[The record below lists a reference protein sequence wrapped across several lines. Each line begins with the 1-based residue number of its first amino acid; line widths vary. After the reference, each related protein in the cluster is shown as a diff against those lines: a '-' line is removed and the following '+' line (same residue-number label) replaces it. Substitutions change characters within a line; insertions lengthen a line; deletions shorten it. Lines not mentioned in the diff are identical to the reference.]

1 MYETVEKII
10 NDWDP
15 IELFPLAPKDEYSQ
29 EINKIISI
37 VIENPKIDVNVLA
50 KRIRKIFID
59 SFGEKLIFKK
69 NEDEIAKNI
78 ISIIY
83 SCY

>member
-1 MYETVEKII
+1 MYEKVEKII

-50 KRIRKIFID
+50 KGIRKIFMA
-59 SFGEKLIFKK
+59 SFGENLLFKN
-69 NEDEIAKNI
+69 NEDEIAEKI
-78 ISIIY
+78 LAL
-83 SCY
+83 

>member
-1 MYETVEKII
+1 EKVEKII

-37 VIENPKIDVNVLA
+37 VQENHNIDMNVLA
-50 KRIRKIFID
+50 KGIRKIFID
-59 SFGEKLIFKK
+59 SFGENLIFKN
-69 NEDEIAKNI
+69 NEDEIAEKI
-78 ISIIY
+78 LAL
-83 SCY
+83 

>member
-1 MYETVEKII
+1 MYEKVEKII

-37 VIENPKIDVNVLA
+37 VQENPNIDMNVLG
-50 KRIRKIFID
+50 KGIRKIFID
-59 SFGEKLIFKK
+59 SFGEKLIFKN
-69 NEDEIAKNI
+69 NEDEIAEKI
-78 ISIIY
+78 LAL
-83 SCY
+83 

>member
-1 MYETVEKII
+1 MYEKVEKII

-37 VIENPKIDVNVLA
+37 VQENPNIDMNVLG
-50 KRIRKIFID
+50 KGIRKIFID
-59 SFGEKLIFKK
+59 SFGENLI
-69 NEDEIAKNI
+69 
-78 ISIIY
+78 
-83 SCY
+83 

>member
-1 MYETVEKII
+1 MYEKVEKII

-37 VIENPKIDVNVLA
+37 VQENHNIDMNVLA
-50 KRIRKIFID
+50 KGIRK
-59 SFGEKLIFKK
+59 
-69 NEDEIAKNI
+69 
-78 ISIIY
+78 
-83 SCY
+83 

>member
-1 MYETVEKII
+1 MYEKVEKII

-37 VIENPKIDVNVLA
+37 VQENPNIDMNVLA
-50 KRIRKIFID
+50 KGIRKIFID
-59 SFGEKLIFKK
+59 SF
-69 NEDEIAKNI
+69 
-78 ISIIY
+78 
-83 SCY
+83 

>member
-1 MYETVEKII
+1 MYEKVEKII

-37 VIENPKIDVNVLA
+37 VQENPNIDMNVLG
-50 KRIRKIFID
+50 KGIRKIFID
-59 SFGEKLIFKK
+59 SFGE
-69 NEDEIAKNI
+69 N
-78 ISIIY
+78 
-83 SCY
+83 

>member
-1 MYETVEKII
+1 MYEKVEKII

-37 VIENPKIDVNVLA
+37 VQENPNIDMNVLG
-50 KRIRKIFID
+50 KGIRKIFID
-59 SFGEKLIFKK
+59 SFGENLIF
-69 NEDEIAKNI
+69 
-78 ISIIY
+78 
-83 SCY
+83 

>member
-83 SCY
+83 

>member
-1 MYETVEKII
+1 MYEKVEKII

-37 VIENPKIDVNVLA
+37 VQENPNIDMNVLG
-50 KRIRKIFID
+50 KGIRKIFID
-59 SFGEKLIFKK
+59 SFGE
-69 NEDEIAKNI
+69 
-78 ISIIY
+78 
-83 SCY
+83 

>member
-1 MYETVEKII
+1 MYEKVEKII

-37 VIENPKIDVNVLA
+37 VQENPNIDMNVLA
-50 KRIRKIFID
+50 KGIRKNFID
-59 SFGEKLIFKK
+59 SFGENLIFKN
-69 NEDEIAKNI
+69 NEDEIAGKI
-78 ISIIY
+78 LAI
-83 SCY
+83 

>member
-1 MYETVEKII
+1 MYEKVEKII

-37 VIENPKIDVNVLA
+37 VQENPNIDMNVLA
-50 KRIRKIFID
+50 KGIRKIFID
-59 SFGEKLIFKK
+59 
-69 NEDEIAKNI
+69 
-78 ISIIY
+78 
-83 SCY
+83 

>member
-1 MYETVEKII
+1 MYEKVEKII

-37 VIENPKIDVNVLA
+37 VQENPNIDMNVLG
-50 KRIRKIFID
+50 KGIRKIFID
-59 SFGEKLIFKK
+59 SFGENLIFK
-69 NEDEIAKNI
+69 
-78 ISIIY
+78 
-83 SCY
+83 

>member
-1 MYETVEKII
+1 MYEKVEKII

-37 VIENPKIDVNVLA
+37 VQENHNIDMNVLA
-50 KRIRKIFID
+50 KGIIKIFID
-59 SFGEKLIFKK
+59 LFGENLIFKN
-69 NEDEIAKNI
+69 NEDEIAEKI
-78 ISIIY
+78 LAL
-83 SCY
+83 

>member
-1 MYETVEKII
+1 MYEKVEKII

-37 VIENPKIDVNVLA
+37 VQENPNIDMNVLG
-50 KRIRKIFID
+50 KGIRKIFID
-59 SFGEKLIFKK
+59 SFGETLIFKN
-69 NEDEIAKNI
+69 NEDEIAEKI
-78 ISIIY
+78 LAL
-83 SCY
+83 

>member
-1 MYETVEKII
+1 MYEKVEKII

-37 VIENPKIDVNVLA
+37 VQENPNIDMNVLG
-50 KRIRKIFID
+50 KGIRKILID
-59 SFGEKLIFKK
+59 SFGENLIFK
-69 NEDEIAKNI
+69 N
-78 ISIIY
+78 
-83 SCY
+83 

>member
-1 MYETVEKII
+1 MYEKVEKII

-50 KRIRKIFID
+50 KGI
-59 SFGEKLIFKK
+59 
-69 NEDEIAKNI
+69 
-78 ISIIY
+78 
-83 SCY
+83 

>member
-1 MYETVEKII
+1 MYEKVEKII

-37 VIENPKIDVNVLA
+37 VQENPNIDMNVLG
-50 KRIRKIFID
+50 KGIRKIFID
-59 SFGEKLIFKK
+59 
-69 NEDEIAKNI
+69 
-78 ISIIY
+78 
-83 SCY
+83 

>member
-1 MYETVEKII
+1 MYEKVEKII

-37 VIENPKIDVNVLA
+37 VQENHNIDMNVLA
-50 KRIRKIFID
+50 KGIRKIFID
-59 SFGEKLIFKK
+59 SFGENLIFK
-69 NEDEIAKNI
+69 NYEDEIAEKI
-78 ISIIY
+78 LAL
-83 SCY
+83 

>member
-1 MYETVEKII
+1 MYEKVEKII

-37 VIENPKIDVNVLA
+37 VQENHNIDMNVLA
-50 KRIRKIFID
+50 KGIRKIFID
-59 SFGEKLIFKK
+59 SFGENLIFKNK
-69 NEDEIAKNI
+69 EDEIAEKI
-78 ISIIY
+78 LAL
-83 SCY
+83 

>member
-1 MYETVEKII
+1 MYEKVEKII

-37 VIENPKIDVNVLA
+37 VQENPNIDMNVLG
-50 KRIRKIFID
+50 KGIRKIFID
-59 SFGEKLIFKK
+59 SF
-69 NEDEIAKNI
+69 
-78 ISIIY
+78 
-83 SCY
+83 

>member
-1 MYETVEKII
+1 MYEKVEKII

-37 VIENPKIDVNVLA
+37 VQENPNIDMNVLG
-50 KRIRKIFID
+50 KGIRKIFID
-59 SFGEKLIFKK
+59 SFG
-69 NEDEIAKNI
+69 
-78 ISIIY
+78 
-83 SCY
+83 

>member
-1 MYETVEKII
+1 MYEKVEKII

-37 VIENPKIDVNVLA
+37 VQENPNIDMNVLG
-50 KRIRKIFID
+50 KGIRKNFID
-59 SFGEKLIFKK
+59 SFGENLIFKN
-69 NEDEIAKNI
+69 NEDEIAEKI
-78 ISIIY
+78 LAL
-83 SCY
+83 